1 MSRDAHRSAGQAT
14 NASRENGHHRGPGRR
29 GGGHRHARSYG
40 AVPGSHRM
48 AAGNA
53 RLEAESHLAEESN
66 RTVMARITH
75 LRAVENDR
83 RTPHHERPA
92 PDVLDEAERKF
103 LEPVARYLAILQEW
117 ALERP
122 DEACSSPPPEGP

>member
-1 MSRDAHRSAGQAT
+1 
-14 NASRENGHHRGPGRR
+14 
-29 GGGHRHARSYG
+29 
-40 AVPGSHRM
+40 M

-53 RLEAESHLAEESN
+53 RLRAEPYLAGESV
-66 RTVMARITH
+66 REVMARITPP
-75 LRAVENDR
+75 RAVENDR
-83 RTPHHERPA
+83 RTPHNERPA

-122 DEACSSPPPEGP
+122 DDACISPPPEGP